1 MTTASNLQRI
11 LRRLDRDEIGC
22 LLWPGRHN
30 GLLTQQRARLI
41 ISRVRLVALLF
52 GILTPLWILIDLM
65 FFPWPVWGE
74 LAAARLLTS
83 AAFIGMA
90 LYYRPSDSM
99 PDAWIAL
106 ALLFAI
112 PTLFFVYSHP
122 MLALRDMGGMEA
134 AIAAGY
140 AFLPFVMIAGL
151 SIFPLSALEAAVYA
165 VPVLGGQA
173 IAALMQLEG
182 VAWTTHV
189 GAFWLLLLI
198 ASVAALASM
207 SQLQFMTA
215 LVRESSRDPLTQAYN
230 RLSGERILEQ
240 EMARARRLGQPLAVG
255 FIDLDRFKEL
265 NDMHGHEAGD
275 RALATTSDA
284 LRQNLRMIDS
294 VIRWGGEEF
303 LVVLPCSDRNGAAL
317 AIRRIAEPQVCPRP
331 DGLPL
336 TASVGVAA
344 WPEEED
350 TVDWRDLVQTAD
362 RRMYLAKKKGGARII
377 TEDSPMKPPRT
388 GSRARPAGS
397 RRSAEVATGD

>member
-1 MTTASNLQRI
+1 MTPGTTLQRL
-11 LRRLDRDEIGC
+11 LRRIDRDEIGC

-30 GLLTQQRARLI
+30 ALLTQQRARLI

-52 GILTPLWILIDLM
+52 GVLTPLWILIDLL

-83 AAFIGMA
+83 AAFLGMA
-90 LYYRPSDSM
+90 LYYRPSDSIL
-99 PDAWIAL
+99 DAWFAL

-112 PTLFFVYSHP
+112 PTLFFIYSHP

-173 IAALMQLEG
+173 VAALMQLEG
-182 VAWTTHV
+182 VAWTTHI

-215 LVRESSRDPLTQAYN
+215 LVRESSRDPLTQTYN

-240 EMARARRLGQPLAVG
+240 EMARARRQDQPLAVA
-255 FIDLDRFKEL
+255 FVDLDRFKEL
-265 NDMHGHEAGD
+265 NDVHGHEAGD
-275 RALATTSDA
+275 RALTTTGEA
-284 LRQNLRMIDS
+284 LRHNLRVIDS

-303 LVVLPCSDRNGAAL
+303 LLVLPGSDRSGAAE
-317 AIRRIAEPQVCPRP
+317 AIRRIAEPQLCPRP
-331 DGLPL
+331 DGPPL
-336 TASVGVAA
+336 TASVGIAA
-344 WPEEED
+344 WPED
-350 TVDWRDLVQTAD
+350 GRNVDWRELVQTAD
-362 RRMYLAKKKGGARII
+362 RRMYLAKGKGGACIM
-377 TEDSPMKPPRT
+377 TEDSLLKPPR
-388 GSRARPAGS
+388 AK
-397 RRSAEVATGD
+397 RRSRDAGARRTPEAISGD